1 MNGPMPDVMLVMIHD
16 EQAAGRIVVELD
28 AFVRF
33 NAHMERQLANLEQ
46 RLLER
51 HPQLARRGG
60 AEREKLAP
68 AAE

>member
-1 MNGPMPDVMLVMIHD
+1 VTSPMPDTMLVMIHD

-33 NAHMERQLANLEQ
+33 NARVDRQLVQLEQ
-46 RLLER
+46 QLLAS

-60 AEREKLAP
+60 AEREKFAP